1 MDQLGELGINLP
13 QLIAQLVNF
22 GILFLLLRL
31 VAYKPIMKMLD
42 ERSKRVQDSM
52 AQTEQIKQQA
62 TDAEAEFKK
71 QVAAASKQGQEIIDR
86 ASKTAEEIKQ
96 QARTD
101 AQAEVEQM
109 LSRARAEI
117 RHERD
122 EIVDELRSEFADV
135 TVMAAGQVIGRS
147 LDKQAH
153 KELIDK
159 VLEESGSLKRG

>member
-71 QVAAASKQGQEIIDR
+71 QVEPLLDSGRANDPAIFWKAAS
-86 ASKTAEEIKQ
+86 
-96 QARTD
+96 
-101 AQAEVEQM
+101 
-109 LSRARAEI
+109 
-117 RHERD
+117 
-122 EIVDELRSEFADV
+122 
-135 TVMAAGQVIGRS
+135 S
-147 LDKQAH
+147 LDSDRRLAN
-153 KELIDK
+153 
-159 VLEESGSLKRG
+159 SSLFSFKPCL